1 MMKKTRYP
9 LFSAA
14 RLFWLAYGVF
24 LWVFWLVSVP
34 AFLQRAAAGTLPTVV
49 VDGLSAAQAAAT
61 GAIAWG
67 ISVADWAWINTAVNG
82 VTFFVFSLIAL
93 LIWWRVR
100 TGFGL
105 LTAYVLLVG
114 GSAYMNVAIYGAE
127 LSETAVAAW
136 ELGALIWPLFMLWLY
151 IFPNGRAVPRRLFWV
166 FAPLLGLFSLL
177 FLLNSLTIFLGDN
190 SWLAAAIA
198 PAESLVNIL
207 ISLLL
212 MIIIGAQ
219 VYRYTRI
226 SGPAERIQIRWFL
239 FGLLI
244 FIVPTTLLNLVT
256 DYPAELD
263 ALTFMALPIG
273 IGISILRYRLWDI
286 DIIIRRTLHY
296 SILTSLLVLT
306 YFGLVMLL
314 QNLFDVVSGQQSPL
328 VIVVSTLLI
337 AALFAP
343 LRQRVQA
350 FIDRRFYRQKYDAQ
364 QILAQFAQTARDE
377 VSLEALS
384 AELLQVV
391 QETLQPDTTFL
402 WLKPSAG
409 LQPFTIGSHETP
421 EPPEQNM
428 KRQQTY
434 V

>member
-1 MMKKTRYP
+1 MMKKTRY
-9 LFSAA
+9 LLLSTA

-34 AFLQRAAAGTLPTVV
+34 AFLQRAAAGTLPTVA

-61 GAIAWG
+61 GAIVWG

-82 VTFFVFSLIAL
+82 LTFFVFSLMAL

-114 GSAYMNVAIYGAE
+114 GSAYMNVAIYGAA

-151 IFPNGRAVPRRLFWV
+151 IFPNGRAVPRQLLWV

-177 FLLNSLTIFLGDN
+177 FLLNSLTIFLGYD
-190 SWLAAAIA
+190 SWLAAVIT
-198 PAESLVNIL
+198 PAEPLVNGL

-212 MIIIGAQ
+212 MIIVGAQ
-219 VYRYTRI
+219 VYRYMRI

-244 FIVPTTLLNLVT
+244 FIVPTSLLNLVT

-286 DIIIRRTLHY
+286 DVIIRKTLVY
-296 SILTSLLVLT
+296 AMLSGLLGLI
-306 YFGLVMLL
+306 YFGTVLLL
-314 QNLFDVVSGQQSPL
+314 QGMIGRVAEEQSPL
-328 VIVVSTLLI
+328 IIVVSTLLI

-343 LRQRVQA
+343 LRQRVQT
-350 FIDRRFYRQKYDAQ
+350 FIDRHFFRQKYDAQ
-364 QILAQFAQTARDE
+364 QVLAQFAQTARDE
-377 VSLEALS
+377 VSLEMLT
-384 AELLQVV
+384 AELGRVV
-391 QETLQPDTTFL
+391 QETMQPDQISV
-402 WLKPSAG
+402 WIKPS
-409 LQPFTIGSHETP
+409 IRIS
-421 EPPEQNM
+421 
-428 KRQQTY
+428 
-434 V
+434 

>member
-34 AFLQRAAAGTLPTVV
+34 AFLQRAAAGSLPTVA

-67 ISVADWAWINTAVNG
+67 ISVADWAWINAAVNG

-198 PAESLVNIL
+198 PAESLVNGL

-286 DIIIRRTLHY
+286 DVIIRKTLVY
-296 SILTSLLVLT
+296 AVLSGLLGLI
-306 YFGLVMLL
+306 YFGTVLLL
-314 QNLFDVVSGQQSPL
+314 QAMIGRVADEQSPL
-328 VIVVSTLLI
+328 IIVVSTLVI

-343 LRQRVQA
+343 LRQQVQA
-350 FIDRRFYRQKYDAQ
+350 FIDRRFFRQKYDAQ
-364 QILAQFAQTARDE
+364 QVLATFAQTARDE
-377 VSLEALS
+377 VEMDVLQT
-384 AELLQVV
+384 ELLRVV
-391 QETLQPDTTFL
+391 QETLQPETTFL
-402 WLKPSAG
+402 WLKPTARS
-409 LQPFTIGSHETP
+409 QPSSMVSYATQK
-421 EPPEQNM
+421 PPGI
-428 KRQQTY
+428 
-434 V
+434 